1 MYVIDPR
8 ESIKILDKAP
18 VSRFSHVKSK
28 FSLHRFGLD
37 MKIWLDNV
45 PEDKRTQLRRVMG
58 IERVFN
64 VVRPSRRT

>member
-1 MYVIDPR
+1 MYGIDSG

-18 VSRFSHVKSK
+18 FSRFSHVKPK

-45 PEDKRTQLRRVMG
+45 PEDKQTRLIRVIG
-58 IERVFN
+58 IERAF
-64 VVRPSRRT
+64 PETMSPT